1 MQTATRYTA
10 EDYLAL
16 DAASEQRHEFWEGDV
31 RAMAG
36 AEPEHNVLKSNIAG
50 ELRARLLERGC
61 RVMTS
66 DQRVELGERYVYP
79 DVVVACAP
87 EYAETRPRT
96 LLNPELIVEVTS
108 VSTAEADRTEK
119 LVAYTAMES
128 LQEYWIAEPDR
139 ALLTQYIRQEAGWML
154 QAYASLDAT
163 LRSPHFDVEIP
174 LKTLYALV
182 LPA

>member
-16 DAASEQRHEFWEGDV
+16 DAASERRHEFLGGDV

-36 AEPEHNVLKSNIAG
+36 AEPEHNVLKGNIAR
-50 ELRARLLERGC
+50 ELGNRLLRRGC

-66 DQRVELGERYVYP
+66 DQRVRLGEGYVYP

-87 EYAETRPRT
+87 EYVEPRPRS
-96 LLNPELIVEVTS
+96 LVNPDLVVEVTS
-108 VSTAEADRTEK
+108 ASTAKADRAEK

-128 LQEYWIAEPDR
+128 LREYWIAETDR
-139 ALLTQYIRQEAGWML
+139 ALITQYVRQEAGWFL

-163 LRSPHFDVEIP
+163 LISPHFDLEIP
-174 LKTLYALV
+174 MEALYALV
-182 LPA
+182 LPG